1 MSQNSYLVYK
11 FDTLYAVAGIPFFK
25 CYAVEGNPQISIAYD
40 ENGAPGTFYPVDANT
55 TQTLQK
61 AEVVRQLDKQGTL
74 SIRGQNKF
82 YVKIAPLSGQTLTM
96 GQMLIYASL
105 DTIDAQRILI
115 YVSQKPNS
123 IGVQVE
129 GEGKCSAILSL
140 EYRKTQILP

>member
-1 MSQNSYLVYK
+1 MSQNSYLIYK

-25 CYAVEGNPQISIAYD
+25 CYAVAGNPQISIAKD
-40 ENGAPGTFYPVDANT
+40 EGGTPGTFYPVDANT
-55 TQTLQK
+55 TQTLEK

-74 SIRGQNKF
+74 SIRGLNNF

-129 GEGKCSAILSL
+129 GESKCSAILSL